1 MKKIALFLF
10 AVTAVVSLTSCL
22 GDDDNSYHGMTIIYP
37 SGVSALYADQ
47 TTDSLKFISY
57 DSFLLSSDA
66 SWLTILSKDA
76 SGTVPSN
83 SYWYALDSI
92 HMTPN
97 TTGDARY
104 GYITLYNTY
113 KKSSAQ
119 ACYYQTYFLD
129 IIRPT
134 ALKDSN
140 NRYYFAQTDSSTIR
154 TDSVAFKV
162 FGNWTFSIAPGD
174 TATWVSFPAN
184 EKVSGTPG
192 TYIVR
197 YKLATNAT
205 GADRSMKLRL
215 TSNGVSTD
223 IKITQYKPKK

>member
-1 MKKIALFLF
+1 MKKIRLFLF
-10 AVTAVVSLTSCL
+10 ITVAAVSFTSCL
-22 GDDDNSYHGMTIIYP
+22 KDEDNSYHGMTILYP
-37 SGVSALYADQ
+37 STVAALYADQ

-57 DSFLLSSDA
+57 DSFRITSDA
-66 SWLTILSKDA
+66 TWLTVSEKDA

-83 SYWYALDSI
+83 SYWFANDSI

-113 KKSSAQ
+113 KESSAQ

-129 IIRPT
+129 VIRPT
-134 ALKDSN
+134 VLKDASN
-140 NRYYFAQTDSSTIR
+140 KYYFAQTDSSTIR

-162 FGNWTFSIAPGD
+162 FGNWTLAIAPND
-174 TATWVSFPAN
+174 TATWVSFPEGA
-184 EKVSGTPG
+184 KLSGTPG

-205 GADRSMKLRL
+205 GADRSMNLRL